1 MSNSSDSS
9 DQTTPAAVTDE
20 QGRRAWLDTDVRA
33 ERWMTVKGL
42 AVAALVVAV
51 GWARAR
57 WWL

>member
-1 MSNSSDSS
+1 MSDPS
-9 DQTTPAAVTDE
+9 DQKTPAAVTDE
-20 QGRRAWLDTDVRA
+20 QGRRAWLDADVRA
-33 ERWMTVKGL
+33 ERWMPVKGL